1 MKTNRNLWPYGIIAA
16 FILFLS
22 GTAGLIVIAATH
34 PQSLVSPNYYEQEIA
49 FQKHLDGGAR
59 ARQSGASMELDAAAG
74 KLVIALPAGPA
85 GRDLTGQIA
94 LYRPSAASLDRQLSL
109 QPDANGRQSID
120 VTGWPEGPWEVHVSW
135 NIGGQDYFLDRKIV
149 IHRQK

>member
-1 MKTNRNLWPYGIIAA
+1 MKTTRNLWPYGIIAA

-49 FQKHLDGGAR
+49 FQKHLDGSAR
-59 ARQSGASMELDAAAG
+59 ARLSGASVNLDAAAG
-74 KLVIALPAGPA
+74 KLVFSLPAGPV
-85 GRDLTGQIA
+85 GRDLAGQIA
-94 LYRPSAASLDRQLSL
+94 LYRPSAAGLDRQFKL
-109 QPDANGRQSID
+109 QPDAAGRQSID

-135 NIGGQDYFLDRKIV
+135 NAGGQDYFLDRKIV
-149 IHRQK
+149 IPAK

>member
-34 PQSLVSPNYYEQEIA
+34 PQSLVSRNYYEQEIA

-59 ARQSGASMELDAAAG
+59 ARQSGASMDLDAAAG
-74 KLVIALPAGPA
+74 RIVISPPAGQV
-85 GRDLTGQIA
+85 GRELAGQIA
-94 LYRPSAASLDRQLSL
+94 FYRPSAASLDRQLSL
-109 QPDANGRQSID
+109 QPDAAGRQSID

-135 NIGGQDYFLDRKIV
+135 NAGGQDYFLDRKIV
-149 IHRQK
+149 ITAK